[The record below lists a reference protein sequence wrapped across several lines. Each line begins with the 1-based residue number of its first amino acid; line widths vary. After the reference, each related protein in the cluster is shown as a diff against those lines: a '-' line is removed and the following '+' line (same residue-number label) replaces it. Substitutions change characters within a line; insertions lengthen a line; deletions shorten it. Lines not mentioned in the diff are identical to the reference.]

1 MVNTKC
7 TTVKFLP
14 GTNLIVAGC
23 EQNINPGK
31 VFNYN
36 TGEIIQSFS
45 YLEDT
50 ITCLDIVQFT
60 N

>member
-1 MVNTKC
+1 
-7 TTVKFLP
+7 VKFLP